1 MSLKL
6 DNELEKPIYEPT
18 TREKTEDDD
27 DDLALKPSINLF
39 GGIMVIV
46 GCIIGSGIFISPKGV
61 HENIQSVG
69 WSLVIWII
77 CGLFSAVG
85 AYCYAELGTFI
96 RSSGGDYAYVLAAF
110 GPLMGFI
117 RMWIECIIVR
127 PCTITA
133 VAMTC
138 ATYLLQPFYPHCPL
152 PFLAPQ
158 MLAAGVIGKLQFLF
172 VLLCL
177 VNCINVKLVSVV
189 QNVFTVTKLL
199 ALVLIILTGLILMLQ
214 GDPYL
219 DSFEGMFEKP
229 KIGVGQIALAFY
241 SGLWAY
247 NGWNYLNF
255 ITEELIN
262 PTKNLPRAI
271 FISCGICTVVYL
283 LTNVAFY
290 VGTSPDELLESKAI
304 AVTFAN
310 KYYGF
315 MAFVMPILVAGS
327 CFGTVN
333 GVMLT
338 SSRLFFVAGRNDHM
352 PRVLSY
358 INPYLSTPIPAVLFT
373 GFLSLLYLLLSDNI
387 YTLINYVQIVNW
399 LAIGIATAGLLY
411 LRHTKPPSEHHRP
424 LQVSLVWPIIFL
436 LGCLFL
442 VIFPVIQAPMD
453 TAIGIGIML
462 TGIPVY
468 FVFVQLRGK
477 IAFIDKIMDDV
488 TIFAQKLLLVL
499 PSDKKEK

>member
-6 DNELEKPIYEPT
+6 ESELEKPIYESPT
-18 TREKTEDDD
+18 RDRTDETEPEDDD
-27 DDLALKPSINLF
+27 VGLTPTISLF
-39 GGIMVIV
+39 GGIMIIV

-69 WSLVIWII
+69 WSLVVWVV
-77 CGLFSAVG
+77 CGVFSAIG

-96 RSSGGDYAYVLAAF
+96 RSSGGDYAYVLEAF

-117 RMWIECIIVR
+117 RMWIECVIVR
-127 PCTITA
+127 PCTITT
-133 VAMTC
+133 VAMTF
-138 ATYLLQPFYPHCPL
+138 ATYILQPLYPHCPL
-152 PFLAPQ
+152 PFPVPQ
-158 MLAAGVIGKLQFLF
+158 LLAAGII

-177 VNCINVKLVSVV
+177 VNCSSVRAVTAV
-189 QNVFTVTKLL
+189 QNAATITKLA
-199 ALVLIILTGLILMLQ
+199 ALVLIILTGTILIIV
-214 GDPYL
+214 GDPYR
-219 DSFEGMFEKP
+219 DSFEAMWETP
-229 KIGVGQIALAFY
+229 NIGVGQVALALY

-262 PTKNLPRAI
+262 PTRNLPRAI
-271 FISCGICTVVYL
+271 FYSCGIVTVIYL

-290 VGTSPDELLESKAI
+290 AGTTTNELLESKAL

-310 KYYGF
+310 SYYGPF
-315 MAFVMPILVAGS
+315 AIIMPLLVAGS

-338 SSRLFFVAGRNDHM
+338 SSRLFFVAGRNNHM

-358 INPYLSTPIPAVLFT
+358 INPYWKTPIPAVLFT
-373 GFLSLLYLLLSDNI
+373 AFLSLFYLLLSDNI

-399 LAIGIATAGLLY
+399 LAIGMATCGLLY
-411 LRHTKPPSEHHRP
+411 LRVKKPPRDYPRP
-424 LQVSLVWPIIFL
+424 LQVSLVWPVIFL

-442 VIFPVIQAPMD
+442 VIFPVVQAPMD

-462 TGIPVY
+462 TGLPVY
-468 FVFVQLRGK
+468 VVFVQLREK
-477 IAFIDKIMDDV
+477 IAFIDRIMDDA
-488 TIFAQKLLLVL
+488 TIFAQKLLLVV
-499 PSDKKEK
+499 PTDKKQG